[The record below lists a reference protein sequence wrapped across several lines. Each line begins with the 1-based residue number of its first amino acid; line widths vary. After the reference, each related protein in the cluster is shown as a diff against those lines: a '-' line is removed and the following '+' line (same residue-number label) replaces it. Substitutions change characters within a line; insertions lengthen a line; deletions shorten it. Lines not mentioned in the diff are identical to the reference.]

1 MLKALNE
8 DQLVGTFQT
17 FSGGRNFVSYFISPS
32 LKLLIQLALARED
45 I

>member
-32 LKLLIQLALARED
+32 LKLLIQLASARED